1 MIVLNETLIVIVRGL
16 IGFFSLLIF
25 ARVLGKQQI
34 SQLTFFDYV
43 LGITI
48 GSVAASL
55 TTDLTSR
62 AWLHW
67 VGLITWSV
75 VVFLLQIIT
84 IKSRPL
90 AKHID
95 GEPVI
100 VIMNGHLMNETMKK
114 ARYRTSDLLEQ
125 LRKKE
130 VFDLSEVEFAVL
142 ETNGQLSVLK
152 KSQYLPVTPQDLKIP
167 TVYKGMSTELIYDGK
182 IIEQNLKQVNL
193 DRHWLEEELKKQGVT
208 NPAEVFLALLNTQGN
223 LFVDTYKDT
232 VKQPLDVS
240 DYSGP
245 N

>member
-1 MIVLNETLIVIVRGL
+1 MVLNETLIVIVRGL

-48 GSVAASL
+48 GSVAATL

-67 VGLITWSV
+67 VGLSTWSV
-75 VVFLLQIIT
+75 VVFLLQVIT
-84 IKSRPL
+84 LKSRPL

-125 LRKKE
+125 LRKKD
-130 VFDLSEVEFAVL
+130 VFDLTEVEFAVL

-193 DRHWLEEELKKQGVT
+193 DRHWLEEELKKQGITLEPLVSIS
-208 NPAEVFLALLNTQGN
+208 EVR
-223 LFVDTYKDT
+223 
-232 VKQPLDVS
+232 
-240 DYSGP
+240 
-245 N
+245 